1 MTKRTAL
8 SLPDDLY
15 RDIERARKRA
25 NQDRSS
31 WIQEAA
37 AEYLKQRTREE
48 EEEAWLSADERFPRS
63 PDELT
68 LERWK
73 DRHWSELLGQE
84 AAAQPPAGT
93 RRKRRQ

>member
-8 SLPDDLY
+8 SLPEALY
-15 RDIERARKRA
+15 RDIERARKRS

-37 AEYLKQRTREE
+37 AEYLKKRTRQE
-48 EEEAWLSADERFPRS
+48 EEEAWLSADERVPATA
-63 PDELT
+63 DELA

-73 DRHWSELLGQE
+73 SRHWSELFSE
-84 AAAQPPAGT
+84 EVVRARSAP
-93 RRKRRQ
+93 RRKRPQ